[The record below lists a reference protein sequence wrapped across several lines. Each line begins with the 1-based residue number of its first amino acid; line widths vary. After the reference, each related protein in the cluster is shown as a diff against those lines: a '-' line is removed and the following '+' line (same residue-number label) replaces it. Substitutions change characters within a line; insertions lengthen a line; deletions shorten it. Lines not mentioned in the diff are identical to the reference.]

1 MLQYSTSRLLHSIA
15 VTLHYIYLRYFN
27 RLVHHITI
35 QYIAL
40 QYVTVQSVIHITL
53 QYIMW
58 QYSISHYLHSIAV
71 TPHYITYVTL
81 IV

>member
-53 QYIMW
+53 QYIM
-58 QYSISHYLHSIAV
+58 
-71 TPHYITYVTL
+71 
-81 IV
+81 